1 MAAWT
6 SNCWGY
12 VVEWFQTGN
21 TTNICYPEIGVSAAV
36 NPQERIKLMQ
46 VTPHPPPPSPPN
58 NHSHHNNNQYR
69 GYTKN
74 YSISLEMR

>member
-6 SNCWGY
+6 SDCWGY

-21 TTNICYPEIGVSAAV
+21 TTNICYPEIGVTGAV

-46 VTPHPPPPSPPN
+46 VEHHHNTHHPPPTTPTPT
-58 NHSHHNNNQYR
+58 HNNSN
-69 GYTKN
+69 N
-74 YSISLEMR
+74 